1 MSYLYD
7 SLARYG
13 KVYDLTHRMNPSTF
27 LQVTVVFSYLRHTIE
42 KHGNAQQSVREAVF
56 NSQLGQVNPIKPRRF
71 INELSS
77 LE

>member
-27 LQVTVVFSYLRHTIE
+27 LQATENYNWIPYNPRKNLPRW
-42 KHGNAQQSVREAVF
+42 GQSITSLDGEMSGIPDLDSVLEYC
-56 NSQLGQVNPIKPRRF
+56 IK
-71 INELSS
+71 N
-77 LE
+77 